1 MKKEIYLYGESIED
15 SCPIKTSRFVK
26 KIFGQEKLLAEEIYK
41 ERYEIRMKELVEDE
55 N

>member
-1 MKKEIYLYGESIED
+1 MNMDISLYGESIED

-26 KIFGQEKLLAEEIYK
+26 KIFGNDTVLSKTIYK
-41 ERYEIRMKELVEDE
+41 ERYEIRMKELVEYE